1 MKAEDIKS
9 KEITPSSEEDYSSD
23 DSSSSSEDV
32 TEDEDGAELT
42 PAMDAAILRTL
53 KKIRGKE
60 GSIYGK
66 ENIIQEELKKAQELA
81 QSRGLNTN
89 ATKKVVEKPFLL
101 QDYHRKKLLEGDLDE
116 DEEDAEPLTHVESQ
130 YRLREEARSAF
141 AGLAE
146 GSDDDMSDD
155 EGFMKKREKGE
166 EEVDADDEEY
176 RKFLLEMGGGEE
188 EVKKL
193 LGMGDQPA
201 ILENVDDSDREE
213 AEQTVAVSK
222 VEEEEMKKERKKKKE
237 KKAKDDD
244 DFLMNYIL
252 NRGWIDRTD
261 DHVPTYDE
269 VVGKTASEEHEEEK
283 APKASTSSHPWGS
296 LDEDEDFEDRAEQF
310 ETEYNFRFEEP
321 GASTILTH
329 PRDIAS
335 LVRRPDDAR
344 KSKRARKAERKA
356 AEKAAMEEGLK
367 KEKGK
372 KRREMEKRMEA
383 LKRDLEKEGVKGVE
397 LDKLGKVLD
406 GEWDEN
412 MWDKI
417 VGGMIGNDAEDDD
430 NVKPTWDDDLGDAPY
445 DEDDQEDDFP
455 YEDTSENVEEM
466 DVDVDYEDD
475 GPVNM
480 DADFIDLDP
489 SSTKSKKKSKKDK
502 KSKRR
507 EITPSPEPEN
517 EDGKELSI
525 AEKAQALKEAAESY
539 NALAHEDFIG
549 DMPTKFKYTQAPSA
563 SFGLTPA
570 EILLATDEELNQIVG
585 MKSIAPYK
593 KGGIGMAGK
602 GLGQRVRQ
610 LKEQLKERRWGEEPG
625 MPSNG
630 KREKKR
636 KREHH
641 DDSVNG
647 EAGGERKEKRSKA
660 DSEEKPSDKVKN
672 GKRMGKKER
681 KRLQAAAAAEA
692 GAGHADSTLDV
703 PVVTPSANE
712 VPANEGVSEGGEKKK
727 RRKKNKSK
735 AEVAA

>member
-1 MKAEDIKS
+1 MKAESTELKQIA
-9 KEITPSSEEDYSSD
+9 PSSEEDYSSD
-23 DSSSSSEDV
+23 DSSSSEDV

-53 KKIRGKE
+53 RKIKGKE
-60 GSIYGK
+60 GDIYGK
-66 ENIIQEELKKAQELA
+66 ENIIQAELKKAQELA
-81 QSRGLNTN
+81 QSRGLHSNVI
-89 ATKKVVEKPFLL
+89 KKAVEKPYLL
-101 QDYHRKKLLEGDLDE
+101 QDYHRKKLLEGKFGE
-116 DEEDAEPLTHVESQ
+116 DEEDDEPLTHVESQ
-130 YRLREEARSAF
+130 YRLRQEARSAF

-146 GSDDDMSDD
+146 ESDDNDSDG
-155 EGFMKKREKGE
+155 EGFLKKRDKEGD
-166 EEVDADDEEY
+166 EVDADDEEY

-188 EVKKL
+188 EVKQL

-201 ILENVDDSDREE
+201 ILQTVDDDDEE
-213 AEQTVAVSK
+213 EPGQAVAVSK
-222 VEEEEMKKERKKKKE
+222 VEKEEMKNERKKKQEMKI
-237 KKAKDDD
+237 KDDD

-269 VVGKTASEEHEEEK
+269 VVGKTTSEEPEQVK
-283 APKASTSSHPWGS
+283 ALKASTSSHPWGS
-296 LDEDEDFEDRAEQF
+296 LDDDEDFEDRAEQF

-321 GASTILTH
+321 GSSTIMTH

-372 KRREMEKRMEA
+372 KRRDVETKMEA
-383 LKRDLEKEGVKGVE
+383 LKRDLEREGVKGVE

-406 GEWDEN
+406 GEWDETI
-412 MWDKI
+412 WDKV
-417 VGGMIGNDAEDDD
+417 VGGMIGDDAEDDD

-445 DEDDQEDDFP
+445 DDDAEEGDFHYEATGEDADD
-455 YEDTSENVEEM
+455 M
-466 DVDVDYEDD
+466 DVDYDND
-475 GPVNM
+475 GPINM
-480 DADFIDLDP
+480 DADFLDEEP
-489 SSTKSKKKSKKDK
+489 TSKKSKKKSRKDK
-502 KSKRR
+502 QSKHRNPS
-507 EITPSPEPEN
+507 PSPEPEEERDKN
-517 EDGKELSI
+517 MSI

-539 NALAHEDFIG
+539 NALAYEDFIG
-549 DMPTKFKYTQAPSA
+549 DMPTRFKYTQAPSA

-570 EILLATDEELNQIVG
+570 EILLATDDELNQIVG

-625 MPSNG
+625 MPSSG

-641 DDSVNG
+641 DTLVNG
-647 EAGGERKEKRSKA
+647 EASGETAAEHNRADREKKT
-660 DSEEKPSDKVKN
+660 SDKVKN

-681 KRLQAAAAAEA
+681 QRLQAAEA
-692 GAGHADSTLDV
+692 SSGEIASADV
-703 PVVTPSANE
+703 PAMPVAVSSGSE
-712 VPANEGVSEGGEKKK
+712 VPANEGVPEGGEKKK

-735 AEVAA
+735 GEVAA